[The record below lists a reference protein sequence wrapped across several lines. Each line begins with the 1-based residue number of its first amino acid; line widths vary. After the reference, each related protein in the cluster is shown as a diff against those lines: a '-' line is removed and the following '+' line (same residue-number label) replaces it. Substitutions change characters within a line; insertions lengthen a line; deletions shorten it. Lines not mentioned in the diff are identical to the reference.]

1 MAQIDLRRATIRI
14 SDGGSNHIDISIG
27 EGSFD
32 YNEKRELDN
41 VKNRGVLDTVRE
53 NEDVPVEI
61 STIFI
66 WEFISGTG
74 SEPATVEDA
83 LKKVGQASG
92 WTTVASD
99 PDEPYCVNVSVIYV
113 PLCSGVPTET
123 ILFRRFHYQ
132 ELAHSLKD
140 ATVALRGF
148 ANVKKAEVTRS

>member
-1 MAQIDLRRATIRI
+1 MAQIDLRNATIRL
-14 SDGGSNHIDISIG
+14 SDGSSHFIDINIG

-53 NEDVPVEI
+53 NEDQPVEI
-61 STIFI
+61 STIFV
-66 WEFISGTG
+66 WEFITGTG

-83 LKKVGQASG
+83 LKQAGQATG
-92 WTTVASD
+92 WTTVATD
-99 PDEPYCVNVSVIYV
+99 PDEPYCINVSVIYQ
-113 PLCSGVPTET
+113 PQCPGVASET
-123 ILFRRFHYQ
+123 ISFQRFHYA

-148 ANVKKAEVTRS
+148 ANVKKATATRS